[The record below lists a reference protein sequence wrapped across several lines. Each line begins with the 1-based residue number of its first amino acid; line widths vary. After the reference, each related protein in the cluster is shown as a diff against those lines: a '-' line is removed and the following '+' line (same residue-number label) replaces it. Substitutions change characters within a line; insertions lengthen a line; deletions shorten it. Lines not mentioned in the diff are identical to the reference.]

1 MEYRIKYH
9 CKGRTRIS
17 DILTQENFKKG
28 YLELIEGDIS
38 TLPEKSENKV
48 QWTDKVRIY
57 HSDLAISNLLFFA
70 GIREAVSHSPYLKS
84 FIFTDKPEKETHNL
98 IYLEQQGLI
107 KIDHRYA
114 LQEFES
120 LKDVDDYFYK
130 RYFNEKK
137 VRNICSKFGIDYD
150 TYFWGK

>member
-1 MEYRIKYH
+1 M
-9 CKGRTRIS
+9 
-17 DILTQENFKKG
+17 
-28 YLELIEGDIS
+28 
-38 TLPEKSENKV
+38 
-48 QWTDKVRIY
+48 
-57 HSDLAISNLLFFA
+57 
-70 GIREAVSHSPYLKS
+70 
-84 FIFTDKPEKETHNL
+84 FTDKPEKETHNL